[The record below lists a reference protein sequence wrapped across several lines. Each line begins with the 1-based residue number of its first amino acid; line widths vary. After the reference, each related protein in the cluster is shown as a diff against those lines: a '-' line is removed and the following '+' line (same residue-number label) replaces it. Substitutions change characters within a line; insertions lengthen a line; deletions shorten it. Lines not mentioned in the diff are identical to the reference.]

1 MFFSSQNV
9 APEKRLFLHW
19 KASLKLPLFL
29 FSILSI
35 VLPKHVRAENRCAC
49 QYFASSNI
57 YLVGPNLLKILQ
69 FSSCKSAE
77 NWLSYPFT
85 KFEIHVPEGDPMAY
99 QIRPTD
105 PKKEVWCTAAFI
117 KHLGEGIT
125 QSVLNG
131 FEVKKSQNIQRIRG
145 HKLNITSQE
154 ILVGAPVLSPKWNTW
169 NLDFVIAFS
178 HIIL

>member
-1 MFFSSQNV
+1 MFCSSQNV
-9 APEKRLFLHW
+9 APEKRLFLLW
-19 KASLKLPLFL
+19 QTSLKLHLFL

-35 VLPKHVRAENRCAC
+35 VFPKHVRAENRCTC

-57 YLVGPNLLKILQ
+57 DLVAPNFLEILQ
-69 FSSCKSAE
+69 FFSCKSVE
-77 NWLSYPFT
+77 NWLSYPST

-105 PKKEVWCTAAFI
+105 PKKEVWRTAAFI

-131 FEVKKSQNIQRIRG
+131 FELKKLQNFQRIRG

-154 ILVGAPVLSPKWNTW
+154 IPVSVPVLSPKWNTW
-169 NLDFVIAFS
+169 NLDFIIAFS
-178 HIIL
+178 HVIS